1 LRNPTVNEFAVILEK
16 FGLAAAVL
24 LLCHFQILPELRA
37 IRKELLGL
45 AYLIAKQNGISLD
58 EALDWL
64 HNGHTKQNH
73 KE

>member
-1 LRNPTVNEFAVILEK
+1 MTELATIVEK

-45 AYLIAKQNGISLD
+45 AYLIARQNGVTLD

-64 HNGHTKQNH
+64 HNGHTKHNR

>member
-1 LRNPTVNEFAVILEK
+1 MNDIALVLEK

-37 IRKELLGL
+37 IRRELLGL
-45 AYLIAKQNGISLD
+45 AYLVARQNGVSLD

-64 HNGHTKQNH
+64 HNGHDKRSP
-73 KE
+73 KP

>member
-1 LRNPTVNEFAVILEK
+1 MIELAEVLEK

-45 AYLIAKQNGISLD
+45 AYLIARQNGVSLD

-64 HNGHTKQNH
+64 HNGTTKRPP

>member
-1 LRNPTVNEFAVILEK
+1 MTELAGILEK

-45 AYLIAKQNGISLD
+45 AYLIARQNGISLD

-64 HNGHTKQNH
+64 HNGRDKHIPKG
-73 KE
+73 

>member
-1 LRNPTVNEFAVILEK
+1 MPDLLTILDK

-24 LLCHFQILPELRA
+24 LICHFQILPELRA

-45 AYLIAKQNGISLD
+45 AYLIARQNGVSLD

-64 HNGHTKQNH
+64 HNGHKKNG
-73 KE
+73 K